1 MKYMFYI
8 VLAFFSI
15 KLQAQTNTQERGYYL
30 PAKITAVLYD
40 EATIAE
46 PGIAEFLA
54 AAMNVASEWY
64 PVIDKYL
71 ESEGH
76 IPTGDITL
84 RAQSTGPIGWASG
97 TTIGF
102 NIDWIKP
109 GARGEKDWG
118 MVVHEVVH
126 FIQGYRRGPG
136 TGVPFWVMEGI
147 ADYVRHALFEPEA
160 EMRPV
165 NPETASYTQ
174 AYQISAGFLM
184 WIADTY
190 DLDIVPKLNVHGR
203 QRTYSD
209 DVFVEYTG
217 KNYDALWAEYVEKI
231 LRPLHAEDKRMVP
244 ATMFP
249 NLMQHLEE
257 FYQRIAK
264 LEAEPRPQQEEE

>member
-1 MKYMFYI
+1 MKYLFYI
-8 VLAFFSI
+8 ALACFAMNC
-15 KLQAQTNTQERGYYL
+15 KAQTTTQERGFFL
-30 PAKITAVLYD
+30 PTRITAVLYD

-54 AAMNVASEWY
+54 VSMNVVREWY
-64 PVIDKYL
+64 PIIDKYL

-76 IPTGDITL
+76 IPAGDITL

-102 NIDWIKP
+102 NINWIRP
-109 GARGEKDWG
+109 GARGERDWG

-126 FIQGYRRGPG
+126 FIQGYRRGAG
-136 TGVPFWVMEGI
+136 TGVPFWIMEGI
-147 ADYVRHALFEPEA
+147 ADYVRHALFEPEV

-165 NPETASYTQ
+165 NPDEASYTQ

-190 DLDIVPKLNVHGR
+190 NLGIVPKLNVHGR
-203 QRTYSD
+203 ERTYSD

-217 KNYDALWAEYVEKI
+217 KSIGELWAEYVEKI
-231 LRPLHAEDKRMVP
+231 LRPLHAENRRMVP
-244 ATMFP
+244 AVMFP
-249 NLMQHLEE
+249 NLMQHLAAFRE
-257 FYQRIAK
+257 RIAG
-264 LEAEPRPQQEEE
+264 LEAEPRPEQE